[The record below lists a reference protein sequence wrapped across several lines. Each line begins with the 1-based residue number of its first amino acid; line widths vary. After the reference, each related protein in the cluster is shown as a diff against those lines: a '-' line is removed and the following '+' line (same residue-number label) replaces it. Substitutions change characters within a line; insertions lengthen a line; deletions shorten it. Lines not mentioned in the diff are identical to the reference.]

1 MVAGQWKTRS
11 DHKHYGRKSQHSRLR
26 GETVAF
32 RLILQEGA
40 ERAVAYGISLA
51 RSLDELPL
59 PRCLRSCHS
68 WLLGKCDSIMVEECK
83 SSSLSGYLGPCMMPL
98 LGGKVTF
105 GPQTPKQSCYM
116 SNNYI
121 HLHAGCLSRRTLG
134 TNTCDEVGRGACCA
148 VTEASQQSQMTP
160 QDSGLCMTVSTTV
173 GLCTHASGSCSRTD
187 SEVFRTGERL
197 FSKWL
202 FKDQVAPQRRFLSC

>member
-1 MVAGQWKTRS
+1 MAWR
-11 DHKHYGRKSQHSRLR
+11 H
-26 GETVAF
+26 
-32 RLILQEGA
+32 
-40 ERAVAYGISLA
+40 
-51 RSLDELPL
+51 
-59 PRCLRSCHS
+59 
-68 WLLGKCDSIMVEECK
+68 
-83 SSSLSGYLGPCMMPL
+83 LSGNPESGLCSWSVGFKA
-98 LGGKVTF
+98 GF
-105 GPQTPKQSCYM
+105 Q
-116 SNNYI
+116 
-121 HLHAGCLSRRTLG
+121 HAGCLSRRTLG

-202 FKDQVAPQRRFLSC
+202 FKDQSRGQMLDAHSPLWQFPLLMTCLKGGATT